1 MILRGFDRRWG
12 LVEIDVQRDVA
23 NHIRSRLALLAAWNP
38 FAPASGGAGSRLA
51 HRETSS
57 FCQKNGTLF
66 LGRLE
71 ILRTKS

>member
-1 MILRGFDRRWG
+1 MILRGFDRRWV
-12 LVEIDVQRDVA
+12 LVEMDVQRDVA
-23 NHIRSRLALLAAWNP
+23 IHIRSRLALLAVWNP
-38 FAPASGGAGSRLA
+38 FAPASGVAGSRLA
-51 HRETSS
+51 HRETVS